1 MEMRDIMSKIAIL
14 TDSSCDIPQEM
25 AEKYGIDIMS
35 FHILLDNVDYVERE
49 SCTNTEF
56 YDKMRAA
63 KGVPSTAAITPIQF
77 CEKYCQY
84 VDEGYTDVIHV
95 PINKSG
101 SSTYNN
107 ALMAQGMLREER
119 PEHHLK
125 IHLLDPHTYSMVFGW
140 YLCEMARKLKNG
152 AEISH
157 VIREFEKQ
165 MDCMEIVLG
174 PYSLKQMKKS
184 GRISAAAAVMGELRR
199 AFRPEFLNRLD
210 EIIMFKPLTKENLSG
225 IIDILM
231 EGLKKRLADKTLRL
245 EVTDAAKSLIIER
258 GFDPI
263 YGARPLKR
271 YLQSAAETLIAKEI
285 LRGDLAA
292 GSTLVLDAEN
302 GELSCRKK

>member
-1 MEMRDIMSKIAIL
+1 MSKIAIL

-35 FHILLDNVDYVERE
+35 FHILLDDVDYVERE

-165 MDCMEIVLG
+165 YGLHGDRSG
-174 PYSLKQMKKS
+174 PLQPEADEKERTHLCRCCCY
-184 GRISAAAAVMGELRR
+184 GRADGHSSHHHPDRR
-199 AFRPEFLNRLD
+199 QD
-210 EIIMFKPLTKENLSG
+210 QGGSQ
-225 IIDILM
+225 
-231 EGLKKRLADKTLRL
+231 
-245 EVTDAAKSLIIER
+245 
-258 GFDPI
+258 
-263 YGARPLKR
+263 GARR
-271 YLQSAAETLIAKEI
+271 
-285 LRGDLAA
+285 
-292 GSTLVLDAEN
+292 
-302 GELSCRKK
+302 

>member
-1 MEMRDIMSKIAIL
+1 MSKIAIL

-35 FHILLDNVDYVERE
+35 FHILLDDVDYVERVD
-49 SCTNTEF
+49 CTNTEF

-119 PEHHLK
+119 PEHHLN

-140 YLCEMARKLKNG
+140 YLCEMARKLQNG
-152 AEISH
+152 AEIRH
-157 VIREFEKQ
+157 VIHEFERQ
-165 MDCMEIVLG
+165 MNCMEVVLG
-174 PYSLKQMKKS
+174 PYSLRQMKKS
-184 GRISAAAAVMGELRR
+184 RRSRHGRTDGYPSHHYPDRR
-199 AFRPEFLNRLD
+199 QD
-210 EIIMFKPLTKENLSG
+210 QGGSQ
-225 IIDILM
+225 
-231 EGLKKRLADKTLRL
+231 
-245 EVTDAAKSLIIER
+245 
-258 GFDPI
+258 
-263 YGARPLKR
+263 GARRRKSRARHGGSVPEAR
-271 YLQSAAETLIAKEI
+271 
-285 LRGDLAA
+285 RGCGGL
-292 GSTLVLDAEN
+292 
-302 GELSCRKK
+302 

>member
-1 MEMRDIMSKIAIL
+1 MSKIAIL

-35 FHILLDNVDYVERE
+35 FHILLDDVDYVERE

-56 YDKMRAA
+56 YDKMRLS

-119 PEHHLK
+119 PEHHMK

-140 YLCEMARKLKNG
+140 YLCEMARKLQNG
-152 AEISH
+152 AELRH
-157 VIREFEKQ
+157 VISEFETQ
-165 MDCMEIVLG
+165 MNKMEVILG

-184 GRISAAAAVMGELRR
+184 GRISAAAAVMGELMGI
-199 AFRPEFLNRLD
+199 RP
-210 EIIMFKPLTKENLSG
+210 II
-225 IIDILM
+225 
-231 EGLKKRLADKTLRL
+231 
-245 EVTDAAKSLIIER
+245 
-258 GFDPI
+258 
-263 YGARPLKR
+263 
-271 YLQSAAETLIAKEI
+271 TLIDGKTRVEAKV
-285 LRGDLAA
+285 RGDNNVPPAMVKWVKSRVDDVKKMPYMVA
-292 GSTLVLDAEN
+292 YTSSTAKRDELVKL
-302 GELSCRKK
+302 CKKEFGHAPLLVFQLGGVVSANTGPDGIAIVFEGKPRRLVDYAVPLP

>member
-1 MEMRDIMSKIAIL
+1 MSKIAIL

-35 FHILLDNVDYVERE
+35 FHILLDDVDYVERE

-56 YDKMRAA
+56 YDKMRLA

-119 PEHHLK
+119 PEHHMK

-157 VIREFEKQ
+157 VIQEFEKQ
-165 MDCMEIVLG
+165 MNCMEIILG

-184 GRISAAAAVMGELRR
+184 GCRHGRADGRAPHHYPDRRQDQGGEQGAWRRQGRARYDRAVQKARRRRGEL
-199 AFRPEFLNRLD
+199 
-210 EIIMFKPLTKENLSG
+210 
-225 IIDILM
+225 
-231 EGLKKRLADKTLRL
+231 
-245 EVTDAAKSLIIER
+245 
-258 GFDPI
+258 
-263 YGARPLKR
+263 
-271 YLQSAAETLIAKEI
+271 
-285 LRGDLAA
+285 
-292 GSTLVLDAEN
+292 
-302 GELSCRKK
+302 

>member
-1 MEMRDIMSKIAIL
+1 MSKIAIL

-35 FHILLDNVDYVERE
+35 FHILLDDVDYVERVD
-49 SCTNTEF
+49 CTNTEF

-119 PEHHLK
+119 PEHHLN

-140 YLCEMARKLKNG
+140 YLCEMARKLQNG
-152 AEISH
+152 AEIRH
-157 VIREFEKQ
+157 VIHEFERQ
-165 MDCMEIVLG
+165 M
-174 PYSLKQMKKS
+174 
-184 GRISAAAAVMGELRR
+184 
-199 AFRPEFLNRLD
+199 
-210 EIIMFKPLTKENLSG
+210 NLS
-225 IIDILM
+225 
-231 EGLKKRLADKTLRL
+231 
-245 EVTDAAKSLIIER
+245 LIHISE
-258 GFDPI
+258 PT
-263 YGARPLKR
+263 RP
-271 YLQSAAETLIAKEI
+271 Y
-285 LRGDLAA
+285 
-292 GSTLVLDAEN
+292 
-302 GELSCRKK
+302 

>member
-1 MEMRDIMSKIAIL
+1 MSKIAIL

-35 FHILLDNVDYVERE
+35 FHILLDDVDYVERVD
-49 SCTNTEF
+49 CTNTEF

-119 PEHHLK
+119 PEHHLN

-140 YLCEMARKLKNG
+140 YLCEMARKLQNG
-152 AEISH
+152 AEIRH
-157 VIREFEKQ
+157 VIHEFE
-165 MDCMEIVLG
+165 LHG
-174 PYSLKQMKKS
+174 
-184 GRISAAAAVMGELRR
+184 GRAGALQPEADEKERPHLCRSSRHGRTDGHPPHHYPDRR
-199 AFRPEFLNRLD
+199 QNQ
-210 EIIMFKPLTKENLSG
+210 G
-225 IIDILM
+225 
-231 EGLKKRLADKTLRL
+231 
-245 EVTDAAKSLIIER
+245 R
-258 GFDPI
+258 GQ
-263 YGARPLKR
+263 GARR
-271 YLQSAAETLIAKEI
+271 
-285 LRGDLAA
+285 
-292 GSTLVLDAEN
+292 
-302 GELSCRKK
+302 